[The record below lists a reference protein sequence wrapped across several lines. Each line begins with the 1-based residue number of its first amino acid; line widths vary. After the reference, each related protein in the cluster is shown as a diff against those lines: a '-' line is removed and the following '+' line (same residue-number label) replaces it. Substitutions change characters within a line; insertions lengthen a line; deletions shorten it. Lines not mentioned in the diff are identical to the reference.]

1 MQQRRVFVL
10 AALAA
15 AAWPAVAHH
24 GWSSFDQ
31 DQPQYLQ
38 GQVASV
44 RWFNPHAEAVLEVPK
59 GVALPADLRTRK
71 MPGQQHP
78 VDGAAIVARTQLPPA
93 AEGRWEL
100 EFAPLP
106 RMEAWGVPPL
116 KAGDRIEVIGYT
128 GVAGKPKLMRVEYLM
143 VNGTAYGLRSSPAR

>member
-1 MQQRRVFVL
+1 MQHRRLFLV

-15 AAWPAVAHH
+15 AALPAVAHH

-31 DQPQYLQ
+31 GQPHYLH

-44 RWFNPHAEAVLEVPK
+44 RWSNPHAEAVLEVPK
-59 GVALPADLRTRK
+59 GVALPADLRARK
-71 MPGQQHP
+71 MPAQQQA
-78 VDGAAIVARTQLPPA
+78 VDGAAIVARAQLPPA

-106 RMEAWGVPPL
+106 RMEAWGVPTL

-128 GVAGKPKLMRVEYLM
+128 GVAGKPKLMRVEFLM

>member
-1 MQQRRVFVL
+1 MQRRLVLL

-15 AAWPAVAHH
+15 AAVPAVAHH

-31 DQPQYLQ
+31 AQPQYLQ

-44 RWFNPHAEAVLEVPK
+44 RWANPHAEVVLDVPK
-59 GVALPADLRTRK
+59 GVALPADLRSRK
-71 MPGQQHP
+71 MPAQQQA
-78 VDGAAIVARTQLPPA
+78 VDGAAILARVALPPT

-106 RMEAWGVPPL
+106 RMDAWGVPPL
-116 KAGDRIEVIGYT
+116 KVGDRIEVIGYT

-143 VNGTAYGLRSSPAR
+143 VNGAAYGLRSSPAR